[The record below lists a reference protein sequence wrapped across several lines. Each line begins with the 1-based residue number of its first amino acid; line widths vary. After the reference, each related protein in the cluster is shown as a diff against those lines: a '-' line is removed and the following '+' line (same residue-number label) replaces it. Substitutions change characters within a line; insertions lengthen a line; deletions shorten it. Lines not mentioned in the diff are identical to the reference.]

1 MNVAKSL
8 DEALHQKRKTQTWLA
23 NELGCTI
30 PYVNEIYLGNKV
42 PSVNKLNKISEI
54 LGMKLSEFIA
64 LGE

>member
-8 DEALHQKRKTQTWLA
+8 GEALHTKRKTQTWLA
-23 NELGCTI
+23 KELGCTI
-30 PYVNEIYLGNKV
+30 PYVNEIYLGNKT